1 MSKPIQIAVAMA
13 HSKSNDME
21 VIEERVLCDDG
32 RIFARTLGYSDESWT
47 EVHGPWEK
55 K

>member
-1 MSKPIQIAVAMA
+1 MSKPIQIAIASA
-13 HSKSNDME
+13 CDNDSGVTTVE
-21 VIEERVLCDDG
+21 QLVLCDDG
-32 RIFARTLGYSDESWT
+32 RIFARTLGYSEDNWT